1 MRVNSVLD
9 NHLPRLLSEWDRA
22 EEAIKSAELI
32 RGETVFA
39 AVKELRYAGRLIV
52 DALELCVSMAP
63 HADTELRD
71 RLVEATQNCIRARN
85 DAVDASV
92 TFIHKYLRF
101 MDKTYGAAVLTPT
114 FQNTWTQD
122 QRFTK

>member
-1 MRVNSVLD
+1 MHLRNREIKLISPLSISRLSV
-9 NHLPRLLSEWDRA
+9 SE
-22 EEAIKSAELI
+22 
-32 RGETVFA
+32 
-39 AVKELRYAGRLIV
+39 ELRYAGRLIV